1 MVFPLCVSLSYSS
14 DFLETLDE
22 ASFFTTS
29 PAVTR
34 SLMLT
39 PTFSQGTPHISNPAS
54 ATDSHN
60 TEHTTGRHSHHVR
73 GRPHCMHD
81 G

>member
-1 MVFPLCVSLSYSS
+1 MPPPATAAWPMSIPSSAYLYRPETLATNCHYSS

-34 SLMLT
+34 S
-39 PTFSQGTPHISNPAS
+39 
-54 ATDSHN
+54 
-60 TEHTTGRHSHHVR
+60 
-73 GRPHCMHD
+73 
-81 G
+81 